1 MYLVIRKSDTEQL
14 LHHFASGYQ
23 IDQRNVFR
31 MEEMAENKTCQPTG
45 YNIIAD
51 DLRHTEKRCLKRSRP
66 RCDQRRITM
75 TEERIGFSAI
85 STIRWTMWAI
95 LRSIRLPAIGRNRRP
110 DLIHSV
116 RTNSWTNAPYW
127 RCWQAAAVWRSKT
140 TFRPC

>member
-31 MEEMAENKTCQPTG
+31 MEEMAENKTCQPAG
-45 YNIIAD
+45 RDIIAD

-75 TEERIGFSAI
+75 AEERIGFAEHDLHIRVADILPVIFRFQAGSTGNHRLVARIGGSPSSAW
-85 STIRWTMWAI
+85 SEGC
-95 LRSIRLPAIGRNRRP
+95 L
-110 DLIHSV
+110 
-116 RTNSWTNAPYW
+116 
-127 RCWQAAAVWRSKT
+127 
-140 TFRPC
+140 